1 MTRFL
6 PRIYPFILTAIIV
19 VLGGTAIWRV
29 WTFYTLSPWTRAAR
43 FAADVVAV
51 AADVSGLLTDVSVVD
66 NQQVKKGQTLFVIDR
81 LRYQQALDIASADV
95 NYYRTQAAEK
105 QRESSRRDRLGIRA
119 MSQEEIERA
128 RFALQTVQQ
137 QLARA
142 IAIQEQARLDLA
154 RATVSAPDDGQITN
168 LNIHAGEF
176 ITRGATA
183 LALVKTK
190 SIYVIAYMEET
201 KLAGATRGARVEI
214 TPLGSHRMFHG
225 TVDSIAAAVGN
236 PGSISDKAG
245 LASVNSNLE
254 WVRLAQ
260 RIPVRISL
268 DVDDRIYAYPAGS
281 TATVVITDKS
291 PDAQNDNVFTRL
303 LHRLREFG

>member
-1 MTRFL
+1 MSRLFS
-6 PRIYPFILTAIIV
+6 RVFPFILTVVIV
-19 VLGGTAIWRV
+19 VLGSVAIYRIWG
-29 WTFYTLSPWTRAAR
+29 FYTLSPWTRDAR

-51 AADVSGLLTDVSVVD
+51 AADVSGLLTDVSVED
-66 NQQVKKGQTLFVIDR
+66 NQQVKKGQMLFVIDR

-95 NYYRTQAAEK
+95 SFYRTQVEEK
-105 QRESSRRDRLGIRA
+105 RRESSRRERLGIRA

-137 QLARA
+137 QLTRA
-142 IAIQEQARLDLA
+142 VAIQEQACLDLA
-154 RATVSAPDDGQITN
+154 RATVSAPADGQVTN

-190 SIYVIAYMEET
+190 TVYVIAYMEET
-201 KLAGATRGARVEI
+201 KLAGITRGARAEI
-214 TPLGSHRMFHG
+214 TPLGSRRVLHG

-236 PGSISDKAG
+236 SGSIPDKEG

-268 DVDDRIYAYPAGS
+268 DADDRTYAYPAGS
-281 TATVVITDKS
+281 TATVVITDI
-291 PDAQNDNVFTRL
+291 PPEVQGDNVFTRL

>member
-1 MTRFL
+1 MTRL
-6 PRIYPFILTAIIV
+6 LSRILSFILTVSIV
-19 VLGGTAIWRV
+19 ALGCVAIWRV
-29 WTFYTLSPWTRAAR
+29 WGFYTLSPWTRDAR
-43 FAADVVAV
+43 FAADVVEV
-51 AADVSGLLTDVSVVD
+51 TADVSGLLTDISVVD
-66 NQQVKKGQTLFVIDR
+66 NQQVTKGQKLFVIDR

-95 NYYRTQAAEK
+95 NYYKAQATEK
-105 QRESSRRDRLGIRA
+105 QRESSRRERLGVAA

-142 IAIQEQARLDLA
+142 IAIEQQARLDLA
-154 RATVSAPDDGQITN
+154 RATVIAPDDGQITN

-201 KLAGATRGARVEI
+201 KLAGVTRGARAEI
-214 TPLGSHRMFHG
+214 TPLGSQRVLHG
-225 TVDSIAAAVGN
+225 TVDSIAAAVAN
-236 PGSISDKAG
+236 PGSITDREG

-268 DVDDRIYAYPAGS
+268 DADDRLYAYPAGS
-281 TATVVITDKS
+281 TATVVITDNT
-291 PDAQNDNVFTRL
+291 QNTQTDNVFTSFLR
-303 LHRLREFG
+303 RLREFG